1 MKIFSADQLLSRDQ
15 ILKAQDLATE
25 DVNVPEWGGMVRVKG
40 LSGTERDRFEASF
53 IGENTKNKRRNLA
66 NLRARLVALT
76 VVDKEGKPL
85 FRPNDV
91 EALGQKS
98 AAALD
103 RVFDVAVR
111 LAGMRDE
118 DVDELTEN
126 FIDGQSDGST
136 SA

>member
-1 MKIFSADQLLSRDQ
+1 
-15 ILKAQDLATE
+15 
-25 DVNVPEWGGMVRVKG
+25 MVRVRS
-40 LSGTERDRFEASF
+40 LSGAERDRFEASI

-66 NLRARLVALT
+66 NLRARLVSLT
-76 VVDKEGKPL
+76 VVDAEGKPL

-91 EALGQKS
+91 EALGKKS

-103 RVFDVAVR
+103 RVFGVAMR

-126 FIDGQSDGST
+126 FIEDQSDGST
-136 SA
+136 SV